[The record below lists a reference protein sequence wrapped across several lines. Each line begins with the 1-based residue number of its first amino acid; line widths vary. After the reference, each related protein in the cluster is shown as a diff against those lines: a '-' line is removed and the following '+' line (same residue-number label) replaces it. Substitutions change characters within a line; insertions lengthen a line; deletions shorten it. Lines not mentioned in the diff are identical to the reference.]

1 MEEEQERKDAEAERL
16 LRLGVASQHHP
27 AVHALQMTDQLNKKV
42 KLLLL
47 GDSGVGKSSLIL
59 RWTMDTFNASLI
71 STFGVNFKSK
81 RVHVNGEAIQVQV
94 WDTAGQEQFH
104 KITTSYYRGAN
115 AIILVFDVSDAL
127 TFNNVEYWMKSIKAH
142 AADSVHVVLVG
153 NKTDLRTS
161 SSSSCITHEKGKEVA
176 DRFGVP
182 YFETSAKD
190 SMNVDLAFMTP
201 VRTIIESE
209 ARASSLTHD
218 SEGKRLVEKSL
229 KGGILQ
235 KLLKE
240 NPLASKSSTDPGSN
254 PDEKEKCLVS

>member
-1 MEEEQERKDAEAERL
+1 
-16 LRLGVASQHHP
+16 VTTNQHNP
-27 AVHALQMTDQLNKKV
+27 AVNALNMTDQITRKV

-81 RVHVNGEAIQVQV
+81 RVHVNGEAIQAQV

-115 AIILVFDVSDAL
+115 AIILVFDVSDGL

-142 AADSVHVVLVG
+142 ASDSVHVVLVG
-153 NKTDLRTS
+153 NKTDLRS
-161 SSSSCITHEKGKEVA
+161 SSSSTCITYDKGKEVA
-176 DRFGVP
+176 DRFSVP

-201 VRTIIESE
+201 VRTIIEAES
-209 ARASSLTHD
+209 RASSLSHD
-218 SEGKRLVEKSL
+218 SEGKKLVEKTL

-235 KLLKE
+235 KLMKE
-240 NPLASKSSTDPGSN
+240 NPLTSSKTASSGSENSNPGNSAGAAN
-254 PDEKEKCLVS
+254 SHPDEKEKCLIS